1 MSRKKLIIGGL
12 ANLCLILLIVLSLS
26 VSVSGE
32 PGMAG
37 GAVCISFDKWDMQ
50 HSDKIV
56 IGYRGEI
63 YTVTDPVFV
72 RSFAQET
79 LAGTYS
85 DYCCSNLNDG
95 WVEIYRGDRLLRRMR
110 YIANHGAFAYEADAT
125 HWVLFGEEGHAF
137 LSKSV
142 WEKLHEIIDGNKS
155 P

>member
-56 IGYRGEI
+56 IGYRGGI

-142 WEKLHEIIDGNKS
+142 WEKLREIIDGNKS